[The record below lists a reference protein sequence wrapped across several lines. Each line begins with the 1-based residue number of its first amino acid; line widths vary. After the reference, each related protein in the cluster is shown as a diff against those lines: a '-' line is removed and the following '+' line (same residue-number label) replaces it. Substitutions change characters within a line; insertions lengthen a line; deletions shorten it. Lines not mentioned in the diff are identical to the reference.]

1 MENKRIISDPT
12 PENSPEVLT
21 YGKDN
26 LKKVF
31 KRDEKLGGSDE
42 YNLIPRS
49 YADAL
54 EVFPVIREHWKNNAG
69 SRIFPLS
76 DELSDE
82 AYKFFFK
89 KGLLK
94 IAQNCFACFMMLWF
108 FPIIVGFSTYKA
120 LEFFNVQNSG
130 IFVTVASVI
139 VFSTSLAILSSVDFD
154 LPDPPLEGY
163 KAKEKIFDMERMGHI
178 PAIQWRKAMDVQFLD
193 YEFGEPIYGSAFT
206 ESDEAGKNKETLR
219 QHFEIFK
226 RLVSE
231 FFVEENLASLEKI
244 DSNELAKAYN
254 DYMEMMIFVLSNK
267 ESLSD
272 EMTKKYAENLDLRC
286 DVFIRRTSE
295 AIDAMKMV
303 SYCTVN
309 LQ

>member
-1 MENKRIISDPT
+1 MENRKIIKDPT
-12 PENSPEVLT
+12 PENSPEVLI
-21 YGKDN
+21 YGRDN

-31 KRDEKLGGSDE
+31 KRDEKLEGSDE

-54 EVFPVIREHWKNNAG
+54 EVFPVIRGHWKNNTG
-69 SRIFPLS
+69 SRLFPLS

-94 IAQNCFACFMMLWF
+94 IAQNCFACFMMLF
-108 FPIIVGFSTYKA
+108 VSPAIAGFSTYKT

-130 IFVTVASVI
+130 IFVAVASAI
-139 VFSTSLAILSSVDFD
+139 VFSTSLAILSSIDFD
-154 LPDPPLEGY
+154 LPDPPMKEY
-163 KAKEKIFDMERMGHI
+163 KDKEKIFGMERMGYI
-178 PAIQWRKAMDVQFLD
+178 PAIQWRRAMDVQFLD
-193 YEFGEPIYGSAFT
+193 YEFGEPVYGRAFT

-231 FFVEENLASLEKI
+231 FFVEENLAYLEKI
-244 DSNELAKAYN
+244 DSTELAKAYN
-254 DYMEMMIFVLSNK
+254 DYMEMMVFVLSN
-267 ESLSD
+267 EG
-272 EMTKKYAENLDLRC
+272 
-286 DVFIRRTSE
+286 
-295 AIDAMKMV
+295 
-303 SYCTVN
+303 
-309 LQ
+309 